1 MNLGRVPRASAASR
15 PRRGPLDGGS
25 RAASPDGDGQDR
37 TAGRTGRVK
46 RWLLMAGLA
55 AALAAGPA
63 RPAPAG
69 DYVRG
74 NPDATAGG
82 VRRDRFP
89 LQPHMLHPLNAT
101 DLYGN
106 RILDLIYET
115 LAQTDVDSLEQVP
128 LLADRWEV
136 SADKHLYTFHIHP
149 GARWQDGKPVT
160 AEDVKFS
167 FDVLFNPRLKTRA
180 KWQAYFANFER
191 ADVVDDRTVR
201 FIAKQD
207 HFRNFINLSSLR
219 IVPKAGFPAAD
230 PDETPLAKKPMG
242 SGPYRFEQW
251 NRGSAIVL
259 GRDDGYWGTRL
270 PQNIGRYNP
279 AKVLTR
285 FVSADKVALESFK
298 RGDLDLLQFT
308 PDQWVN
314 ETNGPEF
321 GMGAQSKKR
330 LIKVEVRNQAPRTYR
345 YVGYNLGS
353 PLFND
358 KRVRRAMG
366 LLYDRDT
373 FIDKFYH
380 GLQVKAVGPFE
391 ANSRYSSPQVK
402 PLGFSVPEAI
412 RLLREAGWS
421 DSNGDGLLDKNGLTF
436 RYTVMTA
443 DPETSVK
450 MLTLAK
456 EAMRQAGVEMNI
468 KVVDWTT
475 FLSLIDDFKFDAV
488 MLGWTRDP
496 WPDPTPLWHSRGA
509 VKGGLNLV
517 RYKNPEV
524 DRLIDEGV
532 KSIPDEERVTLF
544 RRLHEILFEDQ
555 PYTFLLEPDRTLI
568 GYSRKLHTVKPW
580 YAYSVGEDYWWFDR
594 EAK

>member
-1 MNLGRVPRASAASR
+1 MG
-15 PRRGPLDGGS
+15 
-25 RAASPDGDGQDR
+25 
-37 TAGRTGRVK
+37 
-46 RWLLMAGLA
+46 RWLTLATLA
-55 AALAAGPA
+55 AATVAALSTL
-63 RPAPAG
+63 APAQ
-69 DYVRG
+69 DLVRG
-74 NPDATAGG
+74 SSGALPGG

-115 LAQTDVDSLEQVP
+115 LAQTDVEVLEQIP

-136 SADKHLYTFHIHP
+136 SADKHIYTFHISP
-149 GARWQDGKPVT
+149 AARWQDGKPVA

-167 FDVLFNPRLKTRA
+167 FDVLFNRHLKTRA
-180 KWQAYFANFER
+180 KWQAYFANFDR
-191 ADVVDDRTVR
+191 AEVVDAQTVR
-201 FIAKQD
+201 FFAKQD

-219 IVPKAGFPAAD
+219 IVPKAGFAEND
-230 PDETPLAKKPMG
+230 PDQTPLAKQPMG

-251 NRGSAIVL
+251 NRGSSIILV
-259 GRDDGYWGTRL
+259 RDPNYWGKAL

-279 AKVLTR
+279 DKLLTR
-285 FVSADKVALESFK
+285 FVAADKVALESFK
-298 RGDLDLLQFT
+298 RGDLDLLQLT

-314 ETNGPEF
+314 ETNGGDF
-321 GMGAQSKKR
+321 GMGPQSKKR
-330 LIKVEVRNQAPRTYR
+330 LLKLEVRNQAPRTYR
-345 YVGYNLGS
+345 YVGYNLTS
-353 PLFND
+353 PLFDD

-380 GLQVKAVGPFE
+380 GLQVKALGPFE
-391 ANSRYSSPQVK
+391 SNSRYSSPKVK
-402 PLGFSVPEAI
+402 PLGFSVAEAI
-412 RLLREAGWS
+412 NLLKEAGWA

-496 WPDPTPLWHSRGA
+496 WPDPTPLWHSQGA

-517 RYKNPEV
+517 RYKSPEV
-524 DRLIDEGV
+524 DKLIDAGV
-532 KSIPDEERVTLF
+532 KSIPDEERVKLF
-544 RRLHEILFEDQ
+544 RRLHEIIFEDQ
-555 PYTFLLEPDRTLI
+555 PYTFLLEPDRTLVA
-568 GYSRKLHTVKPW
+568 YTHKLRTVKPW
-580 YAYSVGEDYWWFDR
+580 YAYALGEDYWWFDR
-594 EAK
+594 ETK